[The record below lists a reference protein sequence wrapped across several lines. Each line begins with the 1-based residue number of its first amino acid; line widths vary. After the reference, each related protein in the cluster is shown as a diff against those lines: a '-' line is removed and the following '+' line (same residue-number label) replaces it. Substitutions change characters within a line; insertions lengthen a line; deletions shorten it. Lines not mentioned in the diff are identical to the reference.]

1 MYVNFIFQV
10 YQASQSVKQ
19 GPGGVKETKKTVA
32 DSRTGLKKMAIGHH
46 INDRA
51 HIIERE
57 QNVYSGEHEERQD
70 FINLDEG
77 LCYFFPSDYTIQLH
91 LGH

>member
-1 MYVNFIFQV
+1 
-10 YQASQSVKQ
+10 
-19 GPGGVKETKKTVA
+19 
-32 DSRTGLKKMAIGHH
+32 MAIGHH

-57 QNVYSGEHEERQD
+57 QNVYSGEQEQRED

-77 LCYFFPSDYTIQLH
+77 KKY
-91 LGH
+91 